1 MYMCTAGIRDKH
13 MQMNVDD
20 IKDYL
25 PQRYP
30 FLLVDRVV
38 EMELGKSIVA
48 YKNVTVNE
56 PFFEGHFPNKP
67 IMPGVLIIEALAQAA
82 GVLGFKSQEK
92 KPKDGYL
99 YYFVG
104 ADNVRLRRPVVPG
117 DRLML
122 EAEIITNRRGIYKF
136 ACRASVDEELVGT
149 MTIMC
154 AERKV
159 NVD

>member
-1 MYMCTAGIRDKH
+1 MLLDV
-13 MQMNVDD
+13 QE

-30 FLLVDRVV
+30 FLLIDRVL
-38 EMELGKSIVA
+38 EMELGKSIKA
-48 YKNVTVNE
+48 YKNVSVNE
-56 PFFEGHFPNKP
+56 PFFQGHFPNNP

-104 ADNVRLRRPVVPG
+104 ADNVRLQ
-117 DRLML
+117 
-122 EAEIITNRRGIYKF
+122 I
-136 ACRASVDEELVGT
+136 CR
-149 MTIMC
+149 
-154 AERKV
+154 
-159 NVD
+159 

>member
-1 MYMCTAGIRDKH
+1 MLL
-13 MQMNVDD
+13 D
-20 IKDYL
+20 INEIKEYL

-30 FLLVDRVV
+30 FLLVDRVL

-48 YKNVTVNE
+48 YKNVTNNE
-56 PFFEGHFPNKP
+56 PFFEGHFPENP
-67 IMPGVLIIEALAQAA
+67 IMPGVLIIEAIAQAA
-82 GVLGFKSQEK
+82 GILGFKTQEK
-92 KPKDGYL
+92 KPKDGFL

-104 ADNVRLRRPVVPG
+104 ADDLRLRRPVVPG
-117 DRLML
+117 DQLIL
-122 EAEIITNRRGIYKF
+122 KAEVITNSRGIYKF
-136 ACRASVDEELVGT
+136 QGTAFVGDELAAS

>member
-1 MYMCTAGIRDKH
+1 MHIEE
-13 MQMNVDD
+13 
-20 IKDYL
+20 IKEYL

-48 YKNVTVNE
+48 YKNVTINE
-56 PFFEGHFPNKP
+56 NFFQGHFPDKP

-104 ADNVRLRRPVVPG
+104 ADEVRLKRPVVPG
-117 DRLML
+117 DCLKL
-122 EAEIITNRRGIYKF
+122 EATIVTGKRGIYKF
-136 ACRASVDEELVGT
+136 ACRASVDGELVGKA
-149 MTIMC
+149 MIMC
-154 AERKV
+154 AERKIEL
-159 NVD
+159 

>member
-1 MYMCTAGIRDKH
+1 MKVEEI
-13 MQMNVDD
+13 QE
-20 IKDYL
+20 YL

-48 YKNVTVNE
+48 YKNVTINE
-56 PFFEGHFPNKP
+56 PFFNGHFPGKP

-92 KPKDGYL
+92 KPADGYL

-104 ADNVRLRRPVVPG
+104 ADDVRLRRPVVPG
-117 DRLML
+117 DQLRL
-122 EAEIITNRRGIYKF
+122 EARIVANKKGIFKF
-136 ACRASVDEELVGT
+136 DCRATVGDELVGT

-159 NVD
+159 

>member
-1 MYMCTAGIRDKH
+1 MI
-13 MQMNVDD
+13 MNVEEV
-20 IKDYL
+20 KEYL

-38 EMELGKSIVA
+38 EMDLGKSIKA

-56 PFFEGHFPNKP
+56 EFFQGHFPDKP

-104 ADNVRLRRPVVPG
+104 ADNVRLKRPVVPG
-117 DRLML
+117 DQLIL
-122 EAEIITNRRGIYKF
+122 EATIVTSKRGIYKF
-136 ACRASVDEELVGT
+136 DCRASVDGQLVGSA
-149 MTIMC
+149 TIMC
-154 AERKV
+154 AER
-159 NVD
+159 NNDSA

>member
-1 MYMCTAGIRDKH
+1 MLLDV
-13 MQMNVDD
+13 QE

-30 FLLVDRVV
+30 FLLIDRVV
-38 EMELGKSIVA
+38 EMDLGKSIKA
-48 YKNVTVNE
+48 YKNVSVNE
-56 PFFEGHFPNKP
+56 PFFQGHFPNNP

-117 DRLML
+117 DQLIL
-122 EAEIITNRRGIYKF
+122 EATIITNRRGLYKF
-136 ACRASVDEELVGT
+136 DGRASVGEELVGT
-149 MTIMC
+149 MTILC
-154 AERKV
+154 AERKIQI
-159 NVD
+159 D

>member
-1 MYMCTAGIRDKH
+1 MMHVGEVKE
-13 MQMNVDD
+13 
-20 IKDYL
+20 YL

-38 EMELGKSIVA
+38 ELELGKYIKA

-56 PFFEGHFPNKP
+56 EFFLGHFPEKP
-67 IMPGVLIIEALAQAA
+67 IMPGVLIIEAMAQAA

-104 ADNVRLRRPVVPG
+104 ADNVRLKRPVVPG
-117 DRLML
+117 DQLIL
-122 EAEIITNRRGIYKF
+122 EAELVMVKRGIYKF
-136 ACRASVDEELVGT
+136 ECKASVDDVIACSA
-149 MTIMC
+149 TILC
-154 AERKV
+154 AERK
-159 NVD
+159 DG

>member
-1 MYMCTAGIRDKH
+1 MLLDV
-13 MQMNVDD
+13 QE

-30 FLLVDRVV
+30 FLLIDRVL
-38 EMELGKSIVA
+38 EMELGKSIKA
-48 YKNVTVNE
+48 YKNVSVNE
-56 PFFEGHFPNKP
+56 PFFQGHFPNNP

-117 DRLML
+117 DQLIL
-122 EAEIITNRRGIYKF
+122 EATIMTNRRGLYKF
-136 ACRASVDEELVGT
+136 AGRASVGEELVGT
-149 MTIMC
+149 MTILC
-154 AERKV
+154 AERKIQI
-159 NVD
+159 D